1 MYDEKFVQCT
11 MIDFYHCT
19 LYIQSLYGK
28 LSIIIKQKYM
38 KTLTT
43 LLVILILASCQSK
56 QPMSWEEMNESK
68 ENAKEAFNDAK
79 YGMFIHW
86 GLYSIP
92 AGEWKGKKM
101 EELKGPRVAEWIQFG
116 AQIPREE
123 YAQLA
128 PQFNPTDFDAKA
140 IAKLA
145 KDAGMKYVVITSKHH
160 DGFAMY
166 DSEVSEYDIM
176 DATPFK
182 RDVVKELYDACK
194 AEGLDFGL
202 YYSHNIDWMDGHDC
216 GLSEYVAA
224 GLPTHDRVKRKA
236 GCNTWDPSPNTFSE
250 YLDNKAYPQV
260 EEILTKFPDL
270 TTLWYDYAHYVTPEQ
285 SKKFYQ
291 IAYDLQPNMLVNS
304 RVGND
309 LGDFDI
315 PGDNKIP
322 DDHLAIKKP
331 WQTVGT
337 TNNSWGYKYYDD
349 DWKSVKELI
358 YWLTEIVSKGGNY
371 MLNIGP
377 TGTGVV
383 PQHSVDNL
391 LAVGKW
397 LDLNGEAIYNTRKWK
412 TTREGPTEINMN
424 GTHVRAAEG
433 FNAEFTSQDFWFTTK
448 ENTVY
453 AICLSSA
460 DDEINITS
468 LTPNNAKVSAVR
480 LLNYEGD
487 LSWEQTAD
495 GLRVNMAGVTTS
507 EDGFVIE
514 ATVQ

>member
-1 MYDEKFVQCT
+1 
-11 MIDFYHCT
+11 
-19 LYIQSLYGK
+19 
-28 LSIIIKQKYM
+28 M
-38 KTLTT
+38 KTLIG
-43 LLVILILASCQSK
+43 LLVILAFVSCNTK
-56 QPMSWEEMNESK
+56 EPLTWEEMNASK
-68 ENAKEAFNDAK
+68 ADAKEAFNDAK

-101 EELKGPRVAEWIQFG
+101 EELRGPRVAEWIQFG
-116 AQIPREE
+116 AQIPRDE

-128 PQFNPTDFDAKA
+128 TQFNPIDFDAVA

-145 KDAGMKYVVITSKHH
+145 KAAGMKYVVITSKHH

-166 DSEVSEYDIM
+166 DSEASDYNIV

-202 YYSHNIDWMDGHDC
+202 YYSHNIDWKDGHDC
-216 GLSEYVAA
+216 GLSEYIAA
-224 GLPTHDRVKRKA
+224 GLPMHDRVKRKA

-250 YLDNKAYPQV
+250 YLENKAYPQV

-285 SKKFYQ
+285 SAEFYKM
-291 IAYDLQPNMLVNS
+291 AYDLQPKMLVNS
-304 RVGND
+304 RVGYD
-309 LGDFDI
+309 MGDFDI

-322 DDHLAIKKP
+322 DDHLAITKP

-337 TNNSWGYKYYDD
+337 TNNSWGYKYYDN

-358 YWLTEIVSKGGNY
+358 FWLTEIVSKGGNY

-377 TGTGVV
+377 TATGAV
-383 PQHSVDNL
+383 PQQSIDNL

-397 LDLNGEAIYNTRKWK
+397 LEVNGEAIYDTRKWEI
-412 TTREGPTEINMN
+412 THEGPTDLNMGGTKAREEN
-424 GTHVRAAEG
+424 G
-433 FNAEFTSQDFWFTTK
+433 FDIEFTPQDFWFTSK
-448 ENTVY
+448 EDKLY
-453 AICLSSA
+453 AICLTSA
-460 DDEINITS
+460 EEEVTVASFSNTNLQVKSVRILDSDITPEWQQTGKG
-468 LTPNNAKVSAVR
+468 LTVDMSGIA
-480 LLNYEGD
+480 
-487 LSWEQTAD
+487 
-495 GLRVNMAGVTTS
+495 TS
-507 EDGFVIE
+507 DNGFVIE
-514 ATVQ
+514 VTTH